1 MERGNVFD
9 ELRKEILDLTLK
21 PGTELNLNQLSTL
34 FGVSRSPVRDAVK
47 ELSVEHLIDIYP
59 QRGTYVSRINLR
71 MADDERF
78 IRLNLELG
86 SIPSFI
92 ENVNN
97 DLISEMEDLI
107 DKQEKAFALRDTSLL
122 LKLDDQFHSV
132 IFKGADREGV
142 FDFILTRNGNYHRM
156 RLISF
161 MFDAISE
168 DVIRQHKVIL
178 DAIKEKD
185 TEKLLVL
192 DKAHMTKLKK
202 ETVSFRETMPQ
213 YFTER

>member
-9 ELRKEILDLTLK
+9 ELRRQILDLTLK

-47 ELSVEHLIDIYP
+47 ELAGEHLIDIYP
-59 QRGTYVSRINLR
+59 QRGTYVSRINLA
-71 MADDERF
+71 MAEDERF

-86 SIPSFI
+86 SIPDFVN
-92 ENVNN
+92 NVND
-97 DLISEMEDLI
+97 DLISEMEEI
-107 DKQEKAFALRDTSLL
+107 IVKQEKAFALRDSSLL

-132 IFKGADREGV
+132 IFRGAGRSGV

-161 MFDAISE
+161 MFDALSE
-168 DVIRQHKVIL
+168 EVIRQHKVL
-178 DAIKEKD
+178 LEAIKNRD
-185 TEKLLVL
+185 TERIISL
-192 DKAHMTKLKK
+192 DRDHMSKLKK
-202 ETVSFRETMPQ
+202 ETDSFRETMPQ
-213 YFTER
+213 YFLDR

>member
-1 MERGNVFD
+1 MRTA
-9 ELRKEILDLTLK
+9 LLDLPLK
-21 PGTELNLNQLSTL
+21 PGTELNLNQLSAL
-34 FGVSRSPVRDAVK
+34 FGVSRSPIRDAVK
-47 ELSVEHLIDIYP
+47 ELSGEHLIDIYP

-86 SIPSFI
+86 SIPDFI
-92 ENVNN
+92 NN
-97 DLISEMEDLI
+97 INDELISEMEELI
-107 DKQEKAFALRDTSLL
+107 KKQEKAFALRDTSLL

-132 IFKGADREGV
+132 IFKGADRQGV

-168 DVIRQHKVIL
+168 DVISQHKVL
-178 DAIKEKD
+178 LEAIKEKD
-185 TEKLLVL
+185 PEKVMAL
-192 DKAHMTKLKK
+192 DKMHMSKLKK

-213 YFTER
+213 YFIER

>member
-9 ELRKEILDLTLK
+9 ELRREILDLTLK
-21 PGTELNLNQLSTL
+21 PGTELNLNQLSTKY
-34 FGVSRSPVRDAVK
+34 GVSRSPVRDAVK
-47 ELSVEHLIDIYP
+47 ELAGEHLIDIYP

-71 MADDERF
+71 MAEDERF

-86 SIPSFI
+86 SIPDFI
-92 ENVNN
+92 NNVND
-97 DLISEMEDLI
+97 DLVSEMEELI
-107 DKQEKAFALRDTSLL
+107 EKQEKAFALRDTSLL

-132 IFKGADREGV
+132 IFKGAGREGV

-168 DVIRQHKVIL
+168 DVIRQHRVLL
-178 DAIKEKD
+178 DAIKDKD
-185 TEKLLVL
+185 MESLFSL
-192 DKAHMTKLKK
+192 DRAHMTKLKK

-213 YFTER
+213 YFLDK

>member
-9 ELRKEILDLTLK
+9 ELRREILDLTLK
-21 PGTELNLNQLSTL
+21 PGTELNLNQLSTKY
-34 FGVSRSPVRDAVK
+34 GVSRSPVRDAVK
-47 ELSVEHLIDIYP
+47 ELAGEHLIDIYP

-71 MADDERF
+71 MAEDERF

-86 SIPSFI
+86 SIPDFI
-92 ENVNN
+92 NNVND
-97 DLISEMEDLI
+97 DLISEMEELI
-107 DKQEKAFALRDTSLL
+107 EKQEKAFALRDTSLL

-132 IFKGADREGV
+132 IFNGAGREGV

-168 DVIRQHKVIL
+168 DVIRQHRVLL
-178 DAIKEKD
+178 DAIKDKD
-185 TEKLLVL
+185 MESLFSL
-192 DKAHMTKLKK
+192 DRAHMTKLKK

-213 YFTER
+213 YFLDK

>member
-9 ELRKEILDLTLK
+9 ELRREILDLTLK
-21 PGTELNLNQLSTL
+21 PGTELNLNQLSTKY
-34 FGVSRSPVRDAVK
+34 GVSRSPVRDAVK
-47 ELSVEHLIDIYP
+47 ELAGEHLIDIYP

-71 MADDERF
+71 MAEDERF

-86 SIPSFI
+86 SIPDFI
-92 ENVNN
+92 NNVND
-97 DLISEMEDLI
+97 DLISEMEELI
-107 DKQEKAFALRDTSLL
+107 EKQEKAFALRDTSLL
-122 LKLDDQFHSV
+122 LKLDDQFHAV
-132 IFKGADREGV
+132 IFNGAGREGV

-168 DVIRQHKVIL
+168 DVIRQHRVLL
-178 DAIKEKD
+178 DAIKDKD
-185 TEKLLVL
+185 MESLFSL
-192 DKAHMTKLKK
+192 DRAHMTKLKK

-213 YFTER
+213 YFLDK

>member
-9 ELRKEILDLTLK
+9 ELRREILDLTLK
-21 PGTELNLNQLSTL
+21 PGTELNLNQLSTKY
-34 FGVSRSPVRDAVK
+34 GVSRSPVRDAVK
-47 ELSVEHLIDIYP
+47 ELAGEHLIDIYP

-71 MADDERF
+71 MAEDERF

-86 SIPSFI
+86 SIPDFI
-92 ENVNN
+92 NNVND
-97 DLISEMEDLI
+97 DLISEMEELI
-107 DKQEKAFALRDTSLL
+107 EKQEKAFALRDTSLL

-132 IFKGADREGV
+132 IFKGAGREGV

-168 DVIRQHKVIL
+168 DVIRQHRVLL
-178 DAIKEKD
+178 DAIKDKD
-185 TEKLLVL
+185 MESLFSL
-192 DKAHMTKLKK
+192 DRAHMTKLKK

-213 YFTER
+213 YFLDK